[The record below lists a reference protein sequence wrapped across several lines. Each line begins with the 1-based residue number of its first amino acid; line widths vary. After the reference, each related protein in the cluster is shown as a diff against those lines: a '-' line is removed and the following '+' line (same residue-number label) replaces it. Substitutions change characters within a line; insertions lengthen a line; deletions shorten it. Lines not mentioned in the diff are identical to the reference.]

1 MRGSPTAPPR
11 CATGLPSGLGIDAGT
26 FGDTAPTVTAPIGAQ
41 TTLAYSAT
49 PSTVCTIH
57 SSTGALTIVAVG
69 SCVITATAAGTA
81 NYNEA
86 TATYTVTV
94 LDNDTPPAAPT
105 LTTLDRNEQVKL
117 MWQAPVS
124 DGGSPILRYQ
134 YRQKVGALAY
144 GNWMGILN
152 SAPGEANAT
161 SYTVTGLTNNVH
173 YRFEVRAVNDVGAGP
188 ESNEALGI
196 PQPSTMPGKPL
207 APQISSGN
215 GSVIVQWLPPEWD
228 GDTSILYYEYCLRPI
243 YRCDGQWV
251 QIPDS
256 LPGGTNHGRYAIA
269 SSNGTY
275 TRVYLRAVNA
285 QGAGPHVDRA
295 AVPLTGAPA
304 APTNLTGEAISAE
317 HVKISWSEP
326 TVPAGVTITGY
337 DLERSRDGVTWAH
350 DFGCQLP
357 SCSQKYLGGRW
368 EPRGTN
374 SVTVRVG
381 ENATLY
387 YRIRTFFQTN
397 TPTVVS
403 GTSPSSPIIEV
414 TTVGVE
420 GTLALPALGV
430 SDGYGREGP
439 NAAIVFDAFL
449 IGPEAG
455 NSRVTVSYWTQDGTA
470 RAGSDYTA
478 RSGTLVFEPGETAKT
493 VSVPII
499 DDTVEDSGEQFALLL
514 SNVSGAILTRSGG
527 FGTIYNT
534 EDILT
539 GFTLVNA
546 ASGTDVGGLEHDGTV
561 TLDDPGNGQY
571 GVRVETVPDTGVASV
586 RLELSGAKTVTRTD
600 NEAPFTLYAEGG
612 EGLPP
617 GAYTLQAT
625 AYPQADRGGNALQTI
640 SVSFAVAAST
650 QDADEG
656 TALSATFPTSPYA
669 SRLHK
674 GASDRPQVVVAFG
687 EAVTAIAA
695 NTPSAVVTGGTINSV
710 AAHTEDG
717 LSNAWIF
724 FLTPD
729 GDGGR
734 DVHAPPPAR
743 LATTAGSAPR
753 AKRR

>member
-1 MRGSPTAPPR
+1 MS
-11 CATGLPSGLGIDAGT
+11 
-26 FGDTAPTVTAPIGAQ
+26 
-41 TTLAYSAT
+41 
-49 PSTVCTIH
+49 
-57 SSTGALTIVAVG
+57 
-69 SCVITATAAGTA
+69 
-81 NYNEA
+81 
-86 TATYTVTV
+86 
-94 LDNDTPPAAPT
+94 
-105 LTTLDRNEQVKL
+105 
-117 MWQAPVS
+117 
-124 DGGSPILRYQ
+124 
-134 YRQKVGALAY
+134 YR
-144 GNWMGILN
+144 
-152 SAPGEANAT
+152 
-161 SYTVTGLTNNVH
+161 
-173 YRFEVRAVNDVGAGP
+173 
-188 ESNEALGI
+188 
-196 PQPSTMPGKPL
+196 
-207 APQISSGN
+207 
-215 GSVIVQWLPPEWD
+215 
-228 GDTSILYYEYCLRPI
+228 
-243 YRCDGQWV
+243 
-251 QIPDS
+251 
-256 LPGGTNHGRYAIA
+256 
-269 SSNGTY
+269 
-275 TRVYLRAVNA
+275 
-285 QGAGPHVDRA
+285 
-295 AVPLTGAPA
+295 
-304 APTNLTGEAISAE
+304 
-317 HVKISWSEP
+317 
-326 TVPAGVTITGY
+326 
-337 DLERSRDGVTWAH
+337 
-350 DFGCQLP
+350 
-357 SCSQKYLGGRW
+357 
-368 EPRGTN
+368 
-374 SVTVRVG
+374 
-381 ENATLY
+381 
-387 YRIRTFFQTN
+387 
-397 TPTVVS
+397 
-403 GTSPSSPIIEV
+403 
-414 TTVGVE
+414 
-420 GTLALPALGV
+420 
-430 SDGYGREGP
+430 
-439 NAAIVFDAFL
+439 
-449 IGPEAG
+449 
-455 NSRVTVSYWTQDGTA
+455 TQDGTA

-729 GDGGR
+729 GDG
-734 DVHAPPPAR
+734 DVTFTLAAGAACDNGGICTASETTLDPGAGGANPPR
-743 LATTAGSAPR
+743 SR
-753 AKRR
+753 